1 MRGVRRW
8 ETGMGRPGRAAAAV
22 RAREARGEAHLDL
35 VAAPQLGHPADL
47 VALGELGQRLV
58 HEVAHVL
65 ATPAHRA
72 RPE

>member
-1 MRGVRRW
+1 MGEAVGDG
-8 ETGMGRPGRAAAAV
+8 EAGTGGGGG
-22 RAREARGEAHLDL
+22 ARGRGAGDAHLDL
-35 VAAPQLGHPADL
+35 VAAPQLGHPTDL